1 MQDTARRKAA
11 SLALMTIMLAGGM
24 TIAMPGEQPQAAAQ
38 TGTLSVSATEA
49 FGGPQILEIVVDDPS
64 RDGLDPSTPLPDVRI
79 DGSKVVMAQ
88 SNTGKWYA
96 YVASDELTLEVSDI
110 LGPFTYFAADEA
122 AFIGYGGSGAESFFV
137 GAGQFLS
144 AKELG
149 GRNGGQIGVSD
160 FDWPVIQ
167 VYGFKDDSL
176 VDITHDAETV
186 TLRYEADLSD
196 LASIRVDRADVP
208 AGGQVHVAISDVQL
222 NLNPTKDDVWYMW
235 ANGTTTYGDDN
246 PEAIDWQ
253 DIFRGDTGRLAI
265 DNLDPITIG
274 YVAGEGAMV
283 EFEETGPST
292 GVFVS
297 YDTDGESRITVN
309 GDARVG
315 STFTVDYAG
324 SDAQVIVDDFD
335 FTLEL
340 ARDGIGSTWDSGED
354 LTVRLTNENL
364 NTNTLTEQNM
374 EIGDDALPVLVQGDP
389 ITLGNVQIESAGFA
403 VFGEELTINTDTHV
417 ATLRATNTTTA
428 FTVTLSDSQLERLKS
443 DTMSSYV
450 HYSSEEFRA
459 STDAQLNT
467 TGLGLTASEPIP
479 VVDGAPLRV
488 LEEADGTFTITFTT
502 DTITDADADQN
513 VQIGLAVDAAV
524 EAADAA
530 DANAQAVKS
539 AAKGITGTTSEFDTA
554 LTNID
559 VAEHTAESILEAI
572 QEAADAN
579 LIDAEGTIVADIFTF
594 GADAN
599 DAIYRALLE
608 ETGPGSAVFEGTI
621 EYKMLNQIN
630 ADDPGTHA
638 DIAAVGDE
646 LVIILDGDYTGTDA
660 PEVKYDEDNVS
671 EDAPTHTGEVS
682 FDAGAYMVADEVTVT
697 LVDPDLN
704 VESDGIDIYRVDA
717 ASEDAADTLLHLE
730 MADGCTPGDLAAF
743 SLRESADGSFVG
755 TFDVPR
761 VCGGATTT
769 GKSLSVTYYDF
780 RDGYGGMTEWRDS
793 ATVRADTG
801 SVSLDRTVYPVPA
814 DDASVVVHVS
824 VRDADFDESSSSV
837 ESIRLASDEPPVVVR
852 IGERTVAALGTVDNP
867 LSETSGDSGV
877 FEASVEIGGGDAAIG
892 QGSVITVSYTDPT
905 GASGSE
911 NTVTDSAVF
920 DLRSATLQS
929 DRSSYVIGQDALLTL
944 MEPDLNLDSADR
956 ESIPLELIG
965 WDSEAGE
972 TDLGDAVFG
981 AVPQSLRETGP
992 DTGVFQGV
1000 ITIPKA
1006 INGNALER
1014 GEPITLTYVDEGPS
1028 GADTVGDDERDVEL
1042 FIATSDLGA
1051 AIELDRDAYTWTD
1064 KVFITIVAP
1073 DYNFDS
1079 NVIDEIGDKDDGEV
1093 AVRTRAAE
1101 IDGYRLAE
1109 TGPDTGVFAGEVT
1122 LTGFTYG
1129 KIHTSIETGGSGP
1142 TDGTLRT
1149 NNEDG
1154 LSVSFEYSDSEAP
1167 LVASALIRW
1176 NVGEVQWL
1184 EAGYAATGSGVVRV
1198 VDPDMNTNPDVVD
1211 DIGIVVYSDTS
1222 LGGIDLT
1229 ATETQESSGVF
1240 EGVVEFDP
1248 YAASQG
1254 HRLQVSEGD
1263 IVTAAYDDET
1273 LPKPDGRGDSLAVT
1287 ATALIGSVVP
1297 PLERVS
1303 ASNLAMVDAS
1313 GSMMPSV
1320 SAGQQ
1325 IQITADLTSGQDTDQ
1340 YTTYL
1345 VLVEDGDGVPVHI
1358 SWISGSLGAGK
1369 TFSPSQSWTPDAAGS
1384 YVVTVFV
1391 WESVTNPT
1399 ALSPQL
1405 SITIDVA

>member
-24 TIAMPGEQPQAAAQ
+24 TIAMPGEPPQAAAQ
-38 TGTLSVSATEA
+38 TGTLSVSATGA

-64 RDGLDPSTPLPDVRI
+64 RDGLDPGTPLPDVRI
-79 DGSKVVMAQ
+79 DDNRVVMAQ
-88 SNTGKWYA
+88 SVTGKWYA
-96 YVASDELTLEVSDI
+96 YVASDELTEDVGAQLGLSDYI
-110 LGPFTYFAADEA
+110 PAGEA
-122 AFIGYGGSGAESFFV
+122 AFIGYGGSGAESFFA

-144 AKELG
+144 AKALG
-149 GRNGGQIGVSD
+149 GNNGGQIGVFD
-160 FDWPVIQ
+160 DDWPVIQ
-167 VYGFKDDSL
+167 VYGFKDDSP
-176 VDITHDAETV
+176 VDITHNAETV

-196 LASIRVDRADVP
+196 LASIRVDRTDVP

-235 ANGTTTYGDDN
+235 ANGTTTYGDAD

-265 DNLDPITIG
+265 NNLDPITIE
-274 YVAGEGAMV
+274 YDADDGAMV

-297 YDTDGESRITVN
+297 YDTNEESRITVN
-309 GDARVG
+309 DDARAG

-324 SDAQVIVDDFD
+324 NDAQVIVDDFD
-335 FTLEL
+335 FALEL
-340 ARDGIGSTWDSGED
+340 VRDGIGSTWDSGED
-354 LTVRLTNENL
+354 LTVRLSAEGLNL
-364 NTNTLTEQNM
+364 NTLK
-374 EIGDDALPVLVQGDP
+374 DDDMTIADDDLPVLILGEP
-389 ITLGNVQIESAGFA
+389 ITLATVASAEVTGDTA
-403 VFGEELTINTDTHV
+403 LGGAWSVNYDTHV
-417 ATLRATNTTTA
+417 ATL
-428 FTVTLSDSQLERLKS
+428 TVTDTDTTVAITLTGEQLERLKDNGAQS
-443 DTMSSYV
+443 HYV
-450 HYSSEEFRA
+450 HYSSTFA
-459 STDAQLNT
+459 ATTDAQLAGSDGTIAIANGIT
-467 TGLGLTASEPIP
+467 AIDVADGADGRFSVTFTAPESVFTMDNMNRNANLRSAVANAEGDIAIDGATAVTVKNMALSGLGFDDAVYVSIDAIDTAVFDTPES
-479 VVDGAPLRV
+479 V
-488 LEEADGTFTITFTT
+488 LEEVRRI
-502 DTITDADADQN
+502 
-513 VQIGLAVDAAV
+513 IGDNLV
-524 EAADAA
+524 
-530 DANAQAVKS
+530 
-539 AAKGITGTTSEFDTA
+539 
-554 LTNID
+554 
-559 VAEHTAESILEAI
+559 TAEA
-572 QEAADAN
+572 
-579 LIDAEGTIVADIFTF
+579 TIVADIFTF
-594 GADAN
+594 GSGAN
-599 DAIYRALLE
+599 HAIYRALLE
-608 ETGPGSAVFEGTI
+608 ETGSGSAVFEGTI

-630 ADDPGTHA
+630 VDDPETHA
-638 DIAAVGDE
+638 GIAAVGDE
-646 LVIILDGDYTGTDA
+646 LVIILDGDYTGTGA
-660 PEVKYDEDNVS
+660 PTVAYGGDHVR

-682 FDAGAYMVADEVTVT
+682 FDAGAYTVADEVTVT

-717 ASEDAADTLLHLE
+717 ASEDAADTLLHIE

-769 GKSLSVTYYDF
+769 GKGLSVTYYDF
-780 RDGYGGMTEWRDS
+780 RDGYGGMAEWRDS
-793 ATVRADTG
+793 VTVRADTG
-801 SVSLDRTVYPVPA
+801 SVSLDRAVYPVPA
-814 DDASVVVHVS
+814 GDSRVVVHVS

-852 IGERTVAALGTVDNP
+852 IGTQTVAELGTVDNP

-877 FEASVEIGGGDAAIG
+877 FEASVEIGGDDAIG

-911 NTVTDSAVF
+911 STVSDSAVF

-929 DRSSYVIGQDALLTL
+929 DKSSYVIGQDALLTL
-944 MEPDLNLDSADR
+944 IEPDLNLDSADR
-956 ESIPLELIG
+956 ESVPLELIG
-965 WDSEAGE
+965 WDSEAGKA
-972 TDLGDAVFG
+972 DLGDAAFG
-981 AVPQSLRETGP
+981 AVPQSLRETGQG
-992 DTGVFQGV
+992 TGIFQVV
-1000 ITIPKA
+1000 ITIPEA

-1014 GEPITLTYVDEGPS
+1014 GEPITLTYVDKGPS
-1028 GADTVGDDERDVEL
+1028 GADAVGGDERDVEL
-1042 FIATSDLGA
+1042 SIATSDLGA

-1079 NVIDEIGDKDDGEV
+1079 DVIDEIGGKGDGEV
-1093 AVRTRAAE
+1093 TVRTRGAE

-1154 LSVSFEYSDSEAP
+1154 LSISFEYSDSEAP
-1167 LVASALIRW
+1167 LVASATIRW

-1198 VDPDMNTNPDVVD
+1198 TDPDMNTNPDAVD
-1211 DIGIVVYSDTS
+1211 DIGIVVYSDTF

-1240 EGVVEFDP
+1240 EGVVEFDL

-1287 ATALIGSVVP
+1287 ATALIGSAVP

-1313 GSMMPSV
+1313 GNTVSSV

-1345 VLVEDGDGVPVHI
+1345 VMVEDGDGVPVHI

>member
-24 TIAMPGEQPQAAAQ
+24 TIAMPGEPPQAAAQ

-64 RDGLDPSTPLPDVRI
+64 RDGLDSDTPLPDVRI
-79 DGSKVVMAQ
+79 DGSRVVMAQ
-88 SNTGKWYA
+88 SDTGKWYA
-96 YVASDELTLEVSDI
+96 YVASDELTSEVGAM
-110 LGPFTYFAADEA
+110 LGPFIYIAADDA
-122 AFIGYGGSGAESFFV
+122 ASIGYGGSGAESFFV
-137 GAGQFLS
+137 NAGQFLS
-144 AKELG
+144 AKALG
-149 GRNGGQIGVSD
+149 GSNGGQIGVFD

-167 VYGFKDDSL
+167 VYGFKDDSP
-176 VDITHDAETV
+176 VDITHNAETV
-186 TLRYEADLSD
+186 TLRYKEDHGD
-196 LASIRVDRADVP
+196 LASIRVDRVDVP

-235 ANGTTTYGDDN
+235 ANGTTTYGDFN
-246 PEAIDWQ
+246 PEAPDRQ

-297 YDTDGESRITVN
+297 YDTNEESRITVN
-309 GDARVG
+309 GDARAG

-324 SDAQVIVDDFD
+324 NDAQVIVDDFD
-335 FTLEL
+335 FAMEL
-340 ARDGIGSTWDSGED
+340 VRDGIGSTWDSGED
-354 LTVRLTNENL
+354 LTVRLSAEGLNL
-364 NTNTLTEQNM
+364 NTLK
-374 EIGDDALPVLVQGDP
+374 DDDMTIADDDLPVLILGEP
-389 ITLGNVQIESAGFA
+389 ITLATVASAEVTSDTA
-403 VFGEELTINTDTHV
+403 LSEAWSVNYDTHV
-417 ATLRATNTTTA
+417 ATLTVTDTNTTVA
-428 FTVTLSDSQLERLKS
+428 ITLTEEQLERLKDNGAQS
-443 DTMSSYV
+443 HYV
-450 HYSSEEFRA
+450 HYSSTFA
-459 STDAQLNT
+459 ATTDAQLAGSDGTIAIAN
-467 TGLGLTASEPIP
+467 GITAID
-479 VVDGAPLRV
+479 VADGADGRFSVTFTAPESVFTMDNMNRNADLRSAVANAEREAARDETTVADVKDIVLFGPWLGNAVDDSIDAIDTAVFDTPESV
-488 LEEADGTFTITFTT
+488 LEEIRR
-502 DTITDADADQN
+502 I
-513 VQIGLAVDAAV
+513 IGDNLV
-524 EAADAA
+524 
-530 DANAQAVKS
+530 
-539 AAKGITGTTSEFDTA
+539 
-554 LTNID
+554 
-559 VAEHTAESILEAI
+559 TAEA
-572 QEAADAN
+572 
-579 LIDAEGTIVADIFTF
+579 TIVADIFTF

-599 DAIYRALLE
+599 HAIYRALLE

-630 ADDPGTHA
+630 ADDPETHA

-646 LVIILDGDYTGTDA
+646 LVVILDGDYTGTGA
-660 PEVKYDEDNVS
+660 PTVTYGGDHVR

-682 FDAGAYMVADEVTVT
+682 FDAGAYTVADEVTVT

-769 GKSLSVTYYDF
+769 GKGLSVTYYDF
-780 RDGYGGMTEWRDS
+780 RDGYGGMAEWRDS

-801 SVSLDRTVYPVPA
+801 SVSLDRAVYPVPA
-814 DDASVVVHVS
+814 GDSRVVVHVS

-852 IGERTVAALGTVDNP
+852 IGTQTVAELGTVDNP

-877 FEASVEIGGGDAAIG
+877 FEASVEIGGDDAIG

-911 NTVTDSAVF
+911 STVSDSAVF

-929 DRSSYVIGQDALLTL
+929 DKSSYVIGQDALLTL
-944 MEPDLNLDSADR
+944 IEPDLNLDSADR
-956 ESIPLELIG
+956 ETVPLELIG

-972 TDLGDAVFG
+972 TDLGDAAFG

-1079 NVIDEIGDKDDGEV
+1079 NVIDEIGGKDDGEV
-1093 AVRTRAAE
+1093 TVRTRGAE

-1129 KIHTSIETGGSGP
+1129 EVHTSIETGGSGP

-1167 LVASALIRW
+1167 LVASATIRW

-1184 EAGYAATGSGVVRV
+1184 EADYAATGSGVVRV
-1198 VDPDMNTNPDVVD
+1198 TDPDMNTNPDAVD

-1222 LGGIDLT
+1222 LGGVDLT

-1248 YAASQG
+1248 HAASQG
-1254 HRLQVSEGD
+1254 HRLQVSDGD
-1263 IVTAAYDDET
+1263 IVTALYDDET

-1287 ATALIGSVVP
+1287 ATALIGSAVP

-1303 ASNLAMVDAS
+1303 ASNLAMADAS
-1313 GSMMPSV
+1313 GNMISSV

>member
-24 TIAMPGEQPQAAAQ
+24 TIAMPGEPPQAAAQ
-38 TGTLSVSATEA
+38 TGTLSVSTTGA

-64 RDGLDPSTPLPDVRI
+64 RDGLDSGTPLPDVRI
-79 DGSKVVMAQ
+79 DGSRVVMAQ
-88 SNTGKWYA
+88 SDTGKWYA
-96 YVASDELTLEVSDI
+96 YVASDELTDDVGAQLDLSYYI
-110 LGPFTYFAADEA
+110 PAGEA
-122 AFIGYGGSGAESFFV
+122 APIGYGGSGAESFFAD
-137 GAGQFLS
+137 AGRFLS

-149 GRNGGQIGVSD
+149 GNNGGQIGV
-160 FDWPVIQ
+160 FAADWPVIQ
-167 VYGFKDDSL
+167 VYGFKDDSP
-176 VDITHDAETV
+176 VDITHNAETV
-186 TLRYEADLSD
+186 TLRYKADLSD
-196 LASIRVDRADVP
+196 LASIRVDRVDVP

-235 ANGTTTYGDDN
+235 ANGTTTYGDFN
-246 PEAIDWQ
+246 PEATDWQ

-297 YDTDGESRITVN
+297 YDTDEESRITVN
-309 GDARVG
+309 GDARAG

-324 SDAQVIVDDFD
+324 NDAQVIVDDFD

-340 ARDGIGSTWDSGED
+340 VRDGIGSTWDSGED
-354 LTVRLTNENL
+354 LTVRLSAEGLNL
-364 NTNTLTEQNM
+364 NTLK
-374 EIGDDALPVLVQGDP
+374 DDDMTIADDDLPVLILGDP
-389 ITLGNVQIESAGFA
+389 ITLATVASAEVTSDTA
-403 VFGEELTINTDTHV
+403 FGEAWSVNYDTHV
-417 ATLRATNTTTA
+417 ATL
-428 FTVTLSDSQLERLKS
+428 TVTDTDTTVAITLTEEQLERLKDNGAQS
-443 DTMSSYV
+443 HYV
-450 HYSSEEFRA
+450 HYSSTFA
-459 STDAQLNT
+459 ATTDAQLAGSDGTIAIAN
-467 TGLGLTASEPIP
+467 GITAID
-479 VVDGAPLRV
+479 VADGADGRFNVTFTAPGSVFTLDIVDQNANLQSAVANAEREAAMDGATANIVRDMAANGLWSDDAYSSIIAIDTAVFDTPESV
-488 LEEADGTFTITFTT
+488 LEEVRRI
-502 DTITDADADQN
+502 
-513 VQIGLAVDAAV
+513 IGDNLV
-524 EAADAA
+524 
-530 DANAQAVKS
+530 
-539 AAKGITGTTSEFDTA
+539 
-554 LTNID
+554 
-559 VAEHTAESILEAI
+559 TAEA
-572 QEAADAN
+572 
-579 LIDAEGTIVADIFTF
+579 TIVADIFTF

-599 DAIYRALLE
+599 HAIYRALLE
-608 ETGPGSAVFEGTI
+608 ETGSGSAVFEGTI

-638 DIAAVGDE
+638 DIVAVGDE

-682 FDAGAYMVADEVTVT
+682 FDAGAYTVADEVTVT

-704 VESDGIDIYRVDA
+704 VEPDGIDIYRVDA

-780 RDGYGGMTEWRDS
+780 RDRYGGMTEWRDS

-814 DDASVVVHVS
+814 DGASIVVHVS

-837 ESIRLASDEPPVVVR
+837 ESIRLANDTPPVVVR
-852 IGERTVAALGTVDNP
+852 IGEQAVAALGTVDNP
-867 LSETSGDSGV
+867 LAETFGDSGV

-892 QGSVITVSYTDPT
+892 QGSVITVSYTDPM

-944 MEPDLNLDSADR
+944 IEPDLNLDSADR

-972 TDLGDAVFG
+972 TDLGDATFG

-1051 AIELDRDAYTWTD
+1051 VIELDRDVYTWTD

-1154 LSVSFEYSDSEAP
+1154 LSVSFEYSDSESP

-1198 VDPDMNTNPDVVD
+1198 TDPDMNTNPDAVD

-1287 ATALIGSVVP
+1287 ATALIGSAVP

-1369 TFSPSQSWTPDAAGS
+1369 TFSPSQSWTPDAAGR

-1405 SITIDVA
+1405 SMVVDVA

>member
-64 RDGLDPSTPLPDVRI
+64 RDGLDPGTPLPDVRI
-79 DGSKVVMAQ
+79 DDDRVVMAQ

-96 YVASDELTLEVSDI
+96 YVASDELTEDVGAQLDLSYYI
-110 LGPFTYFAADEA
+110 PAGEA
-122 AFIGYGGSGAESFFV
+122 APIGYSRSGAESFFAD
-137 GAGQFLS
+137 AGRFLS

-149 GRNGGQIGVSD
+149 GSNNGGQIGVSD

-167 VYGFKDDSL
+167 VYEFKDDSP
-176 VDITHDAETV
+176 VDITHNAETV

-222 NLNPTKDDVWYMW
+222 NLNPTEDDIWYMW
-235 ANGTTTYGDDN
+235 ANGTTTYGDAD

-265 DNLDPITIG
+265 NNLDPITIE
-274 YVAGEGAMV
+274 YDADEGAMV

-292 GVFVS
+292 GVFVI
-297 YDTDGESRITVN
+297 YDTNEESRITVN
-309 GDARVG
+309 GDARAG

-324 SDAQVIVDDFD
+324 NDAQVIVDDFD

-340 ARDGIGSTWDSGED
+340 VRDGIGSTWDSGED
-354 LTVRLTNENL
+354 LTVRLSAEGLNL
-364 NTNTLTEQNM
+364 NTLK
-374 EIGDDALPVLVQGDP
+374 DDDMTIADDDLPVLILGEP
-389 ITLGNVQIESAGFA
+389 ITLATVASAEVTGDTA
-403 VFGEELTINTDTHV
+403 LGGAWSVNYDTHV
-417 ATLRATNTTTA
+417 ATL
-428 FTVTLSDSQLERLKS
+428 TVTDADTTVAITLTGEQLERLKDNGAQS
-443 DTMSSYV
+443 HYV
-450 HYSSEEFRA
+450 HYSSTFA
-459 STDAQLNT
+459 ATTDAQLAGSDGTIAIAN
-467 TGLGLTASEPIP
+467 GMTAID
-479 VVDGAPLRV
+479 VADGADGRFNVTFTAPESVFTLSAMEQNMDLRSAVANAEEDIAIDGATADTVKNAALSGPGLDDAVYVSIDTIDTAVFDTPESV
-488 LEEADGTFTITFTT
+488 LEEVRRI
-502 DTITDADADQN
+502 
-513 VQIGLAVDAAV
+513 IGDNLV
-524 EAADAA
+524 
-530 DANAQAVKS
+530 
-539 AAKGITGTTSEFDTA
+539 
-554 LTNID
+554 
-559 VAEHTAESILEAI
+559 TAEA
-572 QEAADAN
+572 
-579 LIDAEGTIVADIFTF
+579 TIVADIFTF

-599 DAIYRALLE
+599 HAIYRALLE

-630 ADDPGTHA
+630 ADDPETHA

-646 LVIILDGDYTGTDA
+646 LVIILDGDYTGTGA
-660 PEVKYDEDNVS
+660 PTVTYGGDHVR

-682 FDAGAYMVADEVTVT
+682 FDAGAYTVADEVTVT

-717 ASEDAADTLLHLE
+717 ASEDAADTLLHIE

-780 RDGYGGMTEWRDS
+780 RDRYGGMTEWRDS

-824 VRDADFDESSSSV
+824 VRDADFDESSSNV
-837 ESIRLASDEPPVVVR
+837 ESIRLANDTPPVVVR
-852 IGERTVAALGTVDNP
+852 IGEQAVAALGTVDNP
-867 LSETSGDSGV
+867 LSETFGDSGV
-877 FEASVEIGGGDAAIG
+877 FEASVEIGGGNAIG

-944 MEPDLNLDSADR
+944 IEPDLNLDSADR
-956 ESIPLELIG
+956 ETVPLALIG
-965 WDSEAGE
+965 WDSEAGKA
-972 TDLGDAVFG
+972 DLGDAAFG

-992 DTGVFQGV
+992 DTGVFQVV

-1079 NVIDEIGDKDDGEV
+1079 YVIDEIGGKDDGEV
-1093 AVRTRAAE
+1093 TVRTRGSE

-1149 NNEDG
+1149 SNEDG

-1167 LVASALIRW
+1167 LVASATIRW

-1184 EAGYAATGSGVVRV
+1184 EADYAATGSGVVRV
-1198 VDPDMNTNPDVVD
+1198 TDPDMNLNPDAVD
-1211 DIGIVVYSDTS
+1211 NLDMVAYSETF

-1229 ATETQESSGVF
+1229 VTETQESSGVF
-1240 EGVVEFDP
+1240 EGVVEFDS
-1248 YAASQG
+1248 YAAHLPG

-1263 IVTAAYDDET
+1263 TVTARYDDET

-1287 ATALIGSVVP
+1287 ATALFGSAVP
-1297 PLERVS
+1297 PLERAP
-1303 ASNLAMVDAS
+1303 ASNLAVVDAS